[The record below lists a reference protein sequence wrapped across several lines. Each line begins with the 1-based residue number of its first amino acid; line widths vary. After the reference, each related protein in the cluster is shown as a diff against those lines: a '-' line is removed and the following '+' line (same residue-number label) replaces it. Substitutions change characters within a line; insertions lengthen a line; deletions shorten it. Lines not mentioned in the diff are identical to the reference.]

1 MMAQCRTAT
10 WPCLHT
16 LEAASVVPMSV
27 EILPSSEREIADE
40 TLEALL
46 WRAYVDAGFTG
57 PEVASVAFAA
67 TAVRARGKVLVAWQ
81 RGVADE
87 AVGVVVVVPP
97 TSSAR
102 KIARADEVEMHLLAV
117 DASCRGHG
125 LGRLL
130 VERALVEG
138 ARVGGKQMV
147 LWTQPVMHAAQ
158 RLYASS
164 GFMRAPARDAEIMA
178 ATQREFFVYERP
190 L

>member
-1 MMAQCRTAT
+1 MAQCRTAM
-10 WPCLHT
+10 WSCLHT
-16 LEAASVVPMSV
+16 LEAASVTPMPI

-46 WRAYVDAGFTG
+46 WRAYVDGGFTA

-67 TAVRARGKVLVAWQ
+67 AAVRARGEVLVAWQ
-81 RGVADE
+81 CGVA
-87 AVGVVVVVPP
+87 AAPVGVVVVVPP
-97 TSSAR
+97 TSGAR

-147 LWTQPVMHAAQ
+147 LWTQPAMHAAQ

-164 GFMRAPARDAEIMA
+164 GFLRAPARDAAITA
-178 ATQREFFVYERP
+178 ATQREFLVYERP